1 MENQKF
7 SPAFE
12 HALNFIQRP
21 DIEGVYVNDPT
32 DRGGETKYGISDRR
46 DGVIDGKTD
55 DRDEFHRLQLDISNL
70 RGEIKELGPSIRQVS
85 RISDLLLENE
95 LKEKN

>member
-32 DRGGETKYGISDRR
+32 DRGG
-46 DGVIDGKTD
+46 
-55 DRDEFHRLQLDISNL
+55 
-70 RGEIKELGPSIRQVS
+70 
-85 RISDLLLENE
+85 
-95 LKEKN
+95 